1 MICALLQVYVL
12 LKLKLTLYWVEREE
26 TDRISATLEEISRKE
41 KLVNLLFTFI
51 VVGLPAAVSLE
62 FVFVS
67 SDRTVADE
75 WTFYSYQLTT
85 VAVLT
90 LVGLGYCTRTVI
102 LLMTKLFG

>member
-12 LKLKLTLYWVEREE
+12 LKLKLTLYWVERDE
-26 TDRISATLEEISRKE
+26 TEQISSTLQEINRKE
-41 KLVNLLFTFI
+41 QLVNLLFTFI
-51 VVGLPAAVSLE
+51 VVGLPAAVGLE
-62 FVFVS
+62 FIFDS

-85 VAVLT
+85 VAVLVLAG
-90 LVGLGYCTRTVI
+90 LVYCTRTVI